1 MGSSSRSSSSNSSSG
16 NCCSSKCNG
25 CVCRQLRK
33 LQPGTEVDL
42 FLQGGTVIED
52 TKFVSF
58 DKKNCCA
65 FFCDS
70 EAEPGVIVV
79 DCRQIVGFRFEA
91 ED

>member
-1 MGSSSRSSSSNSSSG
+1 M
-16 NCCSSKCNG
+16 SKC
-25 CVCRQLRK
+25 
-33 LQPGTEVDL
+33 EH
-42 FLQGGTVIED
+42 TVIED
-52 TKFVSF
+52 TRFVSF